1 MPQRSA
7 LPRSP
12 CSSRPS
18 VQSGALAR
26 AIALISCLIAF
37 EARAAEPARL
47 EWVRLEGAGS
57 CIDRAE
63 LEARVTRRLGS
74 KPFDPRASRSIEG
87 VVRRTGEV
95 WRAQIAVRARA
106 NEANPPLR
114 ELESAAA
121 DCTSLGNAVVLAV
134 ALAVDPAA
142 AFSDAAAKTPPPP
155 APVEAPAP
163 PPPAPPHAVSE
174 ATLAG
179 RADVALIGQ
188 LGLLPKA
195 SLGVGLG
202 MATTLTPR
210 FELGL
215 HARAF
220 PEVEVGGDPSY
231 AVGLAALT
239 LDVCALA
246 RPAQWVDLR
255 ACAGPSLGLLH
266 ATVLV
271 GDRDQPGER
280 GSLAAELGFDA
291 VFGLTRALTF
301 ELGARAAMPVTRYR
315 FTLEGSDQALFV
327 QSVVSGIA
335 QVGLGLHFGAR

>member
-1 MPQRSA
+1 M
-7 LPRSP
+7 
-12 CSSRPS
+12 
-18 VQSGALAR
+18 QSGALAR
-26 AIALISCLIAF
+26 AIALIACFIAV

-63 LEARVTRRLGS
+63 LEARVNRRLGS
-74 KPFDPRASRSIEG
+74 KAFDPRASRSIEG

-134 ALAVDPAA
+134 ALAVDPEA
-142 AFSDAAAKTPPPP
+142 AFSDAAAKAPPPRAP
-155 APVEAPAP
+155 APVEAPP
-163 PPPAPPHAVSE
+163 PPPPTAPRAVSE
-174 ATLAG
+174 AALAG
-179 RADVALIGQ
+179 RGDVALVSQ

-195 SLGVGLG
+195 SFGVGLG
-202 MATTLTPR
+202 VATTLTPR

-215 HARAF
+215 RARAF
-220 PEVEVGGDPSY
+220 PDVEIGGDPAY
-231 AVGLAALT
+231 AVGLAAFT
-239 LDVCALA
+239 LEVCALA
-246 RPAQWVDLR
+246 RPARWVDVR

-266 ATVLV
+266 AAVLV
-271 GDRDQPGER
+271 GDRDQPGQR
-280 GSLAAELGFDA
+280 GSLAAELGLDA
-291 VFGLTRALTF
+291 VFSLTRTLTF

-315 FTLEGSDQALFV
+315 FTVEGSDQPLFV
-327 QSVVSGIA
+327 QSVVSGVA
-335 QVGLGLHFGAR
+335 QVGLGLQFGAR